1 MGEALKAGFYNIQEC
16 LLLNYDM
23 SKKLDISNMIYKFVI
38 SEGIF
43 QRIMQAQLSL
53 FDTLNII
60 DGFPLLG
67 EERVLLTIEDFYG
80 EQKTYVFH
88 IVSVGPVT
96 VAPNGVGQ
104 DYTLVLFST
113 EYVRSEAN
121 EIRRSFTGAPHLIA
135 EKIHK
140 EFLQTSKPFNYEFT
154 AGSGTFVIPALTPF
168 EAMDFLARK
177 AYSSRNESSYFYFFE
192 TRDDYKFTTLEKLVR
207 DGYGQQVV
215 RYNYV
220 DPKQIG
226 SLPVDAM
233 NQLISYRNTRRFNL
247 LEEMRSG
254 SQVSRTLVV
263 DLSKKTI
270 EKKIYKHYEELNR
283 TARAT
288 GENFR
293 EYHTDKFNK
302 EYFDEKNIL
311 GSWIVFNDTTKP
323 ESYYSD
329 ILPRRVAS
337 EYFYGS
343 LNVTATIYGSWKAN
357 VGDIIEL
364 NIPDPETG
372 STEQN
377 PHRTLSGRYIVE
389 SLTHTMDE
397 DDWRIEMNLIR
408 DALGAS
414 QEEAYLTSAS
424 AG

>member
-1 MGEALKAGFYNIQEC
+1 MTDRIKAGFYNILEC
-16 LLLNYDM
+16 KIFNYDM
-23 SKKLDISNMIYKFVI
+23 SKQLEISNMIYRFAI

-43 QRIMQAQLSL
+43 QRVMQAQLSL
-53 FDTLNII
+53 YDTLNIV

-67 EERVLLTIEDFYG
+67 EERVLLTVEDFYG

-88 IVSVGPVT
+88 ITSIGPVSVGN
-96 VAPNGVGQ
+96 NGVGQ
-104 DYTLVLFST
+104 DYTLFLFST

-121 EIRRSFTGAPHLIA
+121 EIRRSFTGAPHIIA
-135 EKIHK
+135 KDIHE
-140 EFLQTSKPFNYEFT
+140 EFLQTSKPFDYEFT

-168 EAMDFLARK
+168 EAMDFLSRK
-177 AYSSRNESSYFYFFE
+177 AYSSSSESSYFYFFE
-192 TRDDYKFTTLEKLVR
+192 TRDNYMFTTFEKLVK
-207 DGYGQQVV
+207 DS
-215 RYNYV
+215 YNREVKTYDYV

-226 SLPVDAM
+226 STPKDSM
-233 NQLISYRNTRRFNL
+233 YQLIDYKNTRRFNVL
-247 LEEMRSG
+247 NEMRSG
-254 SQVSRTLVV
+254 AQVSRTLVV

-270 EKKIYKHYEELNR
+270 EKKIYKHYEELDR
-283 TARAT
+283 TTRAT
-288 GENFR
+288 GNTTR

-302 EYFDEKNIL
+302 EYFDEKNVL

-329 ILPRRVAS
+329 ILPRRVAA
-337 EYFYGS
+337 EYFYNALEVS
-343 LNVTATIYGSWKAN
+343 VTIYGSWEAN

-389 SLTHTMDE
+389 SMNHVMDE
-397 DDWRIEMNLIR
+397 DEWKIKMNLIR
-408 DALGAS
+408 DALG
-414 QEEAYLTSAS
+414 EAGESNYLSAS